1 MTGNVD
7 ADILVVI
14 LYWDERPGDVSS
26 NDRLRNG
33 RRKSGGKSARRIDG
47 REGESGRPVVGIAG
61 VCRSGSCR
69 CPGVLDFR
77 IAKAHPDGGYLNVFL
92 GGNSAGGARDPE
104 APNAVRTAPARS
116 RSRTRRAFSRVAPRF
131 TYRGIPPAGAAAVA
145 CRRTESGCRRRQLW
159 IWMPPL
165 RYARAGNGK
174 FPENRKNQKRGT
186 AHGKTRQYAA

>member
-1 MTGNVD
+1 MP
-7 ADILVVI
+7 AW
-14 LYWDERPGDVSS
+14 LYLSSYWGGRPGDLSS
-26 NDRLRNG
+26 NDQLGNG
-33 RRKSGGKSARRIDG
+33 RRKRGGSGRRTDG

-61 VCRSGSCR
+61 VRRTGFCR
-69 CPGVLDFR
+69 CPGVLDFQ
-77 IAKAHPDGGYLNVFL
+77 IAKAHPDGGSLKVLLSRY
-92 GGNSAGGARDPE
+92 SAEGARAPG

-116 RSRTRRAFSRVAPRF
+116 RSRTRDAFSPIAPRI
-131 TYRGIPPAGAAAVA
+131 TCRGIPPAGAAAVA

-186 AHGKTRQYAA
+186 AHGKTRQYTA